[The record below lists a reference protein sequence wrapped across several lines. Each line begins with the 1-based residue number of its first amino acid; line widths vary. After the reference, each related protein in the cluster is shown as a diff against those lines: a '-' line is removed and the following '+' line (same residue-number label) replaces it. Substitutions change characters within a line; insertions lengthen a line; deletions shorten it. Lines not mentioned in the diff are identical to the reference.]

1 MRQIQLVSP
10 RLLVAALLVIGMSGC
25 SGGESGNLPPADPD
39 FSDSALGLNTGF
51 RQLIFSW
58 FAVDG
63 ATHYKLFQNPD
74 GASGFTQVGADIPA
88 DEIPDPLPE
97 PLLPQVF
104 AVDISVH
111 KIDWVNARYRL
122 ESCDAMDECTLVGE
136 QSPIGL
142 SAGAIGY
149 VKTLQDFGVG
159 VGFSVSLSDDAT
171 TLAAGAP
178 GDSSAVFDENGNVVF
193 SCYENGEPL
202 EFDEF
207 GNLLTEDGMPT
218 IDEGDPEVDEDDTP
232 ILDDE
237 GNPIVV
243 TIEACETAISSGTV
257 PVFNVGTTA
266 EEFGLDAF
274 LKAGNFEAGDQFGWS
289 VALDADGDVLV
300 ASSVFEDG
308 APGGLFNNND
318 LVDSGAAYVFRREAG
333 VWPAPG
339 SIEAVRYLKASNADE
354 ADFFGQKVA
363 ISGDGSTIAVAAVA
377 EGSNATGIDGD
388 QTNNDL
394 TNAGAVYVFR
404 NLDGEWAQEAYI
416 KASNTGAEDNFGL
429 ALELNETG
437 DLLVVGAPGES
448 SGDAADQSD
457 NGDIG
462 SGAVYVFSRSGT
474 IWMQQAY
481 LKASN
486 PDGPRHSGDDLGDS
500 FGTDLSLNAD
510 GSLLLIGAPL
520 EDSSSTGLD
529 GNESDNSSR
538 NSGAAYL
545 FTRTGDMWA
554 QQTFFKASN
563 TGGIDE
569 FGTAVAL
576 SSDGNALVISA
587 PRESSQSIGIN
598 GAENIDGV
606 VGSGAMYYFEN
617 SMGGWQQEAFVKG
630 SVRGFSLRFGFDVD
644 LAVVNAGEPDEINVL
659 VGSTPFE
666 DGGANDSG
674 ALFVY

>member
-1 MRQIQLVSP
+1 
-10 RLLVAALLVIGMSGC
+10 
-25 SGGESGNLPPADPD
+25 
-39 FSDSALGLNTGF
+39 
-51 RQLIFSW
+51 
-58 FAVDG
+58 
-63 ATHYKLFQNPD
+63 
-74 GASGFTQVGADIPA
+74 
-88 DEIPDPLPE
+88 
-97 PLLPQVF
+97 
-104 AVDISVH
+104 
-111 KIDWVNARYRL
+111 
-122 ESCDAMDECTLVGE
+122 
-136 QSPIGL
+136 
-142 SAGAIGY
+142 
-149 VKTLQDFGVG
+149 
-159 VGFSVSLSDDAT
+159 
-171 TLAAGAP
+171 
-178 GDSSAVFDENGNVVF
+178 
-193 SCYENGEPL
+193 
-202 EFDEF
+202 
-207 GNLLTEDGMPT
+207 
-218 IDEGDPEVDEDDTP
+218 
-232 ILDDE
+232 
-237 GNPIVV
+237 
-243 TIEACETAISSGTV
+243 
-257 PVFNVGTTA
+257 
-266 EEFGLDAF
+266 
-274 LKAGNFEAGDQFGWS
+274 
-289 VALDADGDVLV
+289 LDADGGVLV

-318 LVDSGAAYVFRREAG
+318 LVNSGAAYVFRREAG

-339 SIEAVRYLKASNADE
+339 SIEGVRYLKASNADE

-363 ISGDGSTIAVAAVA
+363 ISGDGTTIAVAAVA

-404 NLDGEWAQEAYI
+404 NLGGEWTQEAYI

-457 NGDIG
+457 NGDNG

-617 SMGGWQQEAFVKG
+617 STGGWQQEAFLKG
-630 SVRGFSLRFGFDVD
+630 SVRGFSLQFGFDVD